1 MTNREFFKAIIEADI
16 SEEIRA
22 HAEAELEKLNQRN
35 AARASRPSKAQ
46 KENEPLKEKIMELLS
61 EKMELFTASQVAE
74 QLEISTQKAS
84 ALLRQLAESG
94 KLIVSD
100 VKIPKKGKQKGY
112 TVSQ

>member
-1 MTNREFFKAIIEADI
+1 MTNREFFKAIIEAGI
-16 SEEIRA
+16 SEEICA
-22 HAEAELEKLNQRN
+22 HAENELEKLDRRN
-35 AARASRPSKAQ
+35 AARAAKPSKAQ
-46 KENEPLKEKIMELLS
+46 KENETLKEMIMSLLS

-74 QLEISTQKAS
+74 RLEISTQKAS

-94 KLIVSD
+94 QLVVSD